1 MMKDHL
7 PRNTKSHNVLKSI
20 ILVKTCLIRE
30 RCNISSYSEIREKST
45 EIQSAKVFF
54 KNPTRLLF
62 MVTEVEN
69 NHVKDKTNC
78 NKINTVIKD
87 DQQKGLSDSKGSFSW
102 IAKITTCIHRKLSS
116 YLKSAFI
123 FNIKYVENESP
134 LYKPTFKH
142 KRSLALMVT

>member
-7 PRNTKSHNVLKSI
+7 PRNTKSDNVLKPI

-30 RCNISSYSEIREKST
+30 RCNINSYSEIREKST
-45 EIQSAKVFF
+45 EIQSAKGFF

-69 NHVKDKTNC
+69 NHVKNKTNC

-102 IAKITTCIHRKLSS
+102 IAKITTCIHR
-116 YLKSAFI
+116 
-123 FNIKYVENESP
+123 
-134 LYKPTFKH
+134 
-142 KRSLALMVT
+142 